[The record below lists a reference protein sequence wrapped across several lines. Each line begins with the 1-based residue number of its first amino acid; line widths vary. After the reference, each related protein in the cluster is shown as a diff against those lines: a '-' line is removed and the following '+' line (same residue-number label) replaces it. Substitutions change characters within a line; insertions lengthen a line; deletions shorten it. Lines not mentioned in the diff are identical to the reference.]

1 MKKYLFTYFSFITLG
16 FSQTGINTLNPNPS
30 AELDV
35 VSTNKGVLLPEN
47 ILTDLNSNIS
57 PVNNPQIGALTYN
70 TGGAYSKGFYYWDGN
85 TWNRLIVNREIDQ
98 ILNLK
103 ISGTYFEGP
112 LDESKQ
118 LIPAGTSNNY
128 ISFSSANQTQ
138 YINTMGITNPN
149 GQDINLPAG
158 TYKVDV
164 SVDCISPSAPTS
176 NYLAGT
182 SHLYVMEAGIV
193 DSGNNLITDLKTS
206 SLISGAGLDSVQGY
220 SFSFILKLNS
230 PQTVKL
236 LLKHG
241 AGRTTNVS
249 TRTNQSG
256 LTVNFYKF
264 FD

>member
-1 MKKYLFTYFSFITLG
+1 MKKCVVIYFGFINLS

-35 VSTNKGVLLPEN
+35 AATNKGVLLPEN
-47 ILTDLNSNIS
+47 ILTDLSSNIS
-57 PVNNPQIGALTYN
+57 PINNPQIGALTYN
-70 TGGAYSKGFYYWDGN
+70 SAGTFSKGFYYWDGT

-103 ISGTYFEGP
+103 ISGTYFDGP
-112 LDESKQ
+112 SDQSKQ

-128 ISFSSANQTQ
+128 ISFSSANETQ
-138 YINTMGITNPN
+138 YINTMGVTNPN
-149 GQDINLPAG
+149 GQNITLPAG

-182 SHLYVMEAGIV
+182 SHLYVIEAGIV
-193 DSGNNLITDLKTS
+193 DSANNLITDLKTS
-206 SLISGAGLDSVQGY
+206 SLISGAGFDSVQGY

-230 PQTVKL
+230 PQIVKL

-241 AGRTTNVS
+241 AGRTTNVA

-264 FD
+264 FE